1 MSSRRPF
8 DSVPRLRSAQ
18 SRASERESRDAQA
31 GVPSRVEGRRG
42 LIIIYT
48 GNGKGK
54 TTAARGMVLR
64 ALGHGWR
71 VLVIQFFKGDWPV
84 VFGEIEMAKRLAP
97 QLEVLQ
103 LGKGFVKHMGD
114 QKPFEEHLAAAQ
126 EALRVARERITSG
139 AYDLIVL
146 DELIY
151 AIDYAG
157 VQLIS
162 LEEVLSLLDA
172 KPPTLHMVLTGRNA
186 PQALIDRAD
195 LVTQMQEIKHP
206 WQQKIPAQVG
216 VDY

>member
-1 MSSRRPF
+1 MP
-8 DSVPRLRSAQ
+8 PTT
-18 SRASERESRDAQA
+18 
-31 GVPSRVEGRRG
+31 RRG
-42 LIIIYT
+42 LTIVYT

-54 TTAARGMVLR
+54 TTAALGLALR

-84 VFGEIEMAKRLAP
+84 VFGEVEMGTRLAP

-114 QKPFEEHLAAAQ
+114 QKPFEEHAAAAR
-126 EALRVARERITSG
+126 EAVRTARERLASG
-139 AYDLIVL
+139 AYDVVIL
-146 DELIY
+146 DELVY

-157 VQLIS
+157 VQLVS
-162 LEEVLSLLDA
+162 LEEVLGLVDA
-172 KPPTLHMVLTGRNA
+172 RPPAVHLVLTGRNA

-195 LVTQMQEIKHP
+195 LVTEMTEIKHP
-206 WQQKIPAQVG
+206 WQRKIPAQEG

>member
-1 MSSRRPF
+1 MSSSRR
-8 DSVPRLRSAQ
+8 
-18 SRASERESRDAQA
+18 
-31 GVPSRVEGRRG
+31 G
-42 LIIIYT
+42 LVVIYT
-48 GNGKGK
+48 GDGKGK
-54 TTAARGMVLR
+54 TTAALGMVLR

-84 VFGEIEMAKRLAP
+84 VFGELEMAKRLAP

-114 QKPFEEHLAAAQ
+114 AKPFEEHLAAAQ
-126 EALRVARERITSG
+126 DALRLAREKITSG

-146 DELIY
+146 DEIIY

-157 VQLIS
+157 VQLVS
-162 LEEVLSLLDA
+162 VDDVLSLMSA
-172 KPPTLHMVLTGRNA
+172 KPPALHLVLTGRNA

-195 LVTQMQEIKHP
+195 LVTEMGEIKHP

>member
-1 MSSRRPF
+1 MP
-8 DSVPRLRSAQ
+8 PSA
-18 SRASERESRDAQA
+18 
-31 GVPSRVEGRRG
+31 RRG
-42 LIIIYT
+42 LIVLYT

-54 TTAARGMVLR
+54 TTAALGMVLR
-64 ALGHGWR
+64 SLGHGWR

-84 VFGEIEMAKRLAP
+84 RFGELEMAKRLAP

-114 QKPFEEHLAAAQ
+114 AKPFDEHLAAAK
-126 EALRVARERITSG
+126 EAVATARERIASG

-146 DELIY
+146 DEIIY

-157 VQLIS
+157 VQLVS
-162 LEEVLSLLDA
+162 LEEVLGLLDV
-172 KPPTLHMVLTGRNA
+172 KPPALHLVLTGRNA

-195 LVTQMQEIKHP
+195 LVTEMREVKHP
-206 WQQKIPAQVG
+206 WQNKIPAQVG